1 MAQSELERIKET
13 NRATRKKVLIGI
25 IAIIAI
31 IFFATMI
38 EKSINN
44 QIEDVVIEKSEV
56 TTEKAIFIPIK
67 QLDTNI
73 IAVQASD
80 LTYRLAFD
88 DCLGCYYQ
96 KKKHSGFENNRD
108 NTGLICKGCKAE
120 IFYDDM
126 GFLPE
131 ESMPY
136 PIIEGEIVSD
146 NDKFVIT
153 ADYLE
158 GKKLLLDKMRSG
170 KLENAY
176 SENEEN

>member
-1 MAQSELERIKET
+1 MAQSERDRIKER
-13 NRATRKKVLIGI
+13 NRATHKKVLIGI
-25 IAIIAI
+25 IAIIAM

-38 EKSINN
+38 EKSINR
-44 QIEDVVIEKSEV
+44 QIEDVVIEKS
-56 TTEKAIFIPIK
+56 TISAEKAVFIPLE

-88 DCLGCYYQ
+88 DCIGCYYQ
-96 KKKHSGFENNRD
+96 KKKHSGFENNKD

-136 PIIEGEIVSD
+136 PIAESEIISD
-146 NDKFVIT
+146 NDKFVIS

-158 GKKLLLDKMRSG
+158 GKKILLDKMRSG

-176 SENEEN
+176 SENKEN